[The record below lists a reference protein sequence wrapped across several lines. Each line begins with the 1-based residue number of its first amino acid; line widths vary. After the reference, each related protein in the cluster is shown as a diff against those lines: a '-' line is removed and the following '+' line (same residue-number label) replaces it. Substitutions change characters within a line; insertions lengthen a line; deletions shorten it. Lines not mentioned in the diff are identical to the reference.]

1 MARSVGMPTA
11 PRIKLPHPVAGTG
24 ETRIGEVADSI
35 ADKIIDRLAY
45 A

>member
-35 ADKIIDRLAY
+35 ADKIIDRFGY